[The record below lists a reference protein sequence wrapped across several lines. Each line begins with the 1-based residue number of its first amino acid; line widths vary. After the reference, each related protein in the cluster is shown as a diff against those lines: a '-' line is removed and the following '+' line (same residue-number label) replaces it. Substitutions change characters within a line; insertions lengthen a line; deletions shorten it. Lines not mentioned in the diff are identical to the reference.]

1 MDMKNQEEI
10 SDTLTLKLSEL
21 TKIIEPPYAE
31 EIERAVLGALMV
43 DPNALNCTIDKVH
56 SELFYS
62 NAHKFI
68 FEAILNLYENSSRVD
83 MLTVTEKLRST
94 GHIDKA
100 GGMLYVSQLATTVT
114 SAAHIDT
121 YVAIL
126 AEKYIKRELIHT
138 ASEIIRG
145 AYSDKCDPIELLD
158 TAQQT
163 LRDVNNRVYESGAQS
178 LDEVID
184 ENWDFIRGDPKGFNA
199 GILSGFTELDK
210 MTMGFLPGT
219 LTVLAARPANG
230 KTTFAISVARKLS
243 VEGGIPVLYFSLDK
257 SKRDLMFRLVLQ
269 ETGITWSEM
278 NNWDSMPIE
287 QRRMVFQKI
296 QYLREFPLYIDDT
309 PSINMAPIRSRCIK
323 LLLQYGIRMV
333 IIDCLQMVRANTN
346 PDKYIDL
353 KMETESVVKQLKNM
367 AKELNIPV
375 LVLSQLNRTADS
387 RPSGEPRLADLR
399 GTAAIEEYADNVIAI
414 HRPSYYGVE
423 HDECGNSTENQV
435 VLTLMKSQS
444 GRFGEIKLL
453 FDKSNGCFSK
463 PSATGADDPPILPTK
478 DVDVEPPVSN
488 PMQIDLPF

>member
-62 NAHKFI
+62 NAHRFI
-68 FEAILNLYENSSRVD
+68 FEAIRNLYENSNRVD

-100 GGMLYVSQLATTVT
+100 GGMLYVSQLATSVT

-121 YVAIL
+121 HVAIL

-163 LRDVNNRVYESGAQS
+163 LRNVNNRVYESGAQS
-178 LDEVID
+178 LDKVID
-184 ENWDFIRGDPKGFNA
+184 ENWDFIVGEPNSYNT
-199 GILSGFTELDK
+199 GIPSGFTELDK

-230 KTTFAISVARKLS
+230 KTSFAISVARKLS
-243 VEGGIPVLYFSLDK
+243 VEGRIPVLYFSLDK
-257 SKRDLMFRLVLQ
+257 SKREIMFRLVLQ
-269 ETGITWSEM
+269 ETGISWNEM
-278 NNWDSMPIE
+278 NNWDSMPKE
-287 QRRMVFQKI
+287 QRRMVFQKL
-296 QYLREFPLYIDDT
+296 QYLREIPLYIDDT
-309 PSINMAPIRSRCIK
+309 PSINMARIRSRCIK

-333 IIDCLQMVRANTN
+333 IIDCLQMVRISSRQDERT
-346 PDKYIDL
+346 DL
-353 KMETESVVKQLKNM
+353 KTETELVIKQLKKL

-387 RPSGEPRLADLR
+387 RPTGEPRLADLR
-399 GTAAIEEYADNVIAI
+399 GSAAIEEYADNIIAI
-414 HRPSYYGVE
+414 HRPSYYGVQR
-423 HDECGNSTENQV
+423 DDGGNNTENQT
-435 VLTLMKSQS
+435 VLIVLKSQFGES
-444 GRFGEIKLL
+444 GEIKLP
-453 FDKSNGCFSK
+453 FDKGNGYFSNLSMTEAYV
-463 PSATGADDPPILPTK
+463 PDTLPTMNE
-478 DVDVEPPVSN
+478 DTEATVSD
-488 PMQIDLPF
+488 PMQVDLPF

>member
-1 MDMKNQEEI
+1 MDMKNQEEL

-43 DPNALNCTIDKVH
+43 DQNALNYTIDKVH

-62 NAHKFI
+62 NAHRFI
-68 FEAILNLYENSSRVD
+68 FEAIRNLYKNSSRVD

-100 GGMLYVSQLATTVT
+100 GGMLYVSQLATSVT

-126 AEKYIKRELIHT
+126 AEKYIKRELIHI

-145 AYSDKCDPIELLD
+145 AYNDKRDPIELLD

-184 ENWDFIRGDPKGFNA
+184 ENWDFIMGEPKGFNA
-199 GILSGFTELDK
+199 GIPSGFTELDK

-230 KTTFAISVARKLS
+230 KTSFAISVARKLS

-278 NNWDSMPIE
+278 NNWDSMPKE
-287 QRRMVFQKI
+287 QWRMVFQKL
-296 QYLREFPLYIDDT
+296 QYLSEIPLYIDDT
-309 PSINMAPIRSRCIK
+309 PSINMARIRSRCIK

-333 IIDCLQMVRANTN
+333 IIDCLQMVRISSKQ
-346 PDKYIDL
+346 DERIDL
-353 KMETESVVKQLKNM
+353 ETEIELVIKQLKEL
-367 AKELNIPV
+367 AKELNMPV

-399 GTAAIEEYADNVIAI
+399 GTAAIEEYADNIIAI
-414 HRPSYYGVE
+414 HRPSYYGVQR
-423 HDECGNSTENQV
+423 DDGGNDTENQA
-435 VLTLMKSQS
+435 VLKVLKNQFGET
-444 GRFGEIKLL
+444 GEIKLPL
-453 FDKSNGCFSK
+453 DKSGGFTSK
-463 PSATGADDPPILPTK
+463 HTTTAADEPPILPPK
-478 DVDVEPPVSN
+478 NVNVEAPVSD